1 MNPIASEQE
10 SFGCE
15 EANFAV
21 KVSIVTILYC
31 PQYPSSALGKI
42 WRRAN
47 IFQFLPISGFLAC
60 TKWALD
66 KLAPLAFS

>member
-1 MNPIASEQE
+1 MRPTASEQE

-31 PQYPSSALGKI
+31 LQYPSSALGQI
-42 WRRAN
+42 WRESKYLSLSAHFWFPGLDE
-47 IFQFLPISGFLAC
+47 IGFG
-60 TKWALD
+60 
-66 KLAPLAFS
+66 